1 VAVTNIT
8 PVVLALETASADLP
22 DASMTSISAA
32 ADGFSIAAA
41 NIGKGERVIL
51 RFLDSG
57 SASVITIDAGDRPV
71 SPRAG
76 LGALTINLAASDVKY
91 IVLDKA
97 RHMQDDGTITG
108 TVDTDA
114 TASMSCFVIGA
125 GA

>member
-1 VAVTNIT
+1 MAVTSIT
-8 PVVLALETASADLP
+8 PVVLALETESADLP
-22 DASMTSISAA
+22 DASMTSIATA
-32 ADGFSIAAA
+32 ADGFSVLAA

-51 RFLDSG
+51 RFIDSG

-76 LGALTINLAASDVKY
+76 LGALTITLAASDVKY

-108 TVDTDA
+108 TVDADA